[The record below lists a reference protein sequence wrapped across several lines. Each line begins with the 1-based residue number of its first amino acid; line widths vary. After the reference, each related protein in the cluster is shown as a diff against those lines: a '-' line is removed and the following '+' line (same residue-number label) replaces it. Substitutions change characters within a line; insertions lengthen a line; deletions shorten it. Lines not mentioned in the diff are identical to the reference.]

1 MSVGT
6 GNLHTEIKKNVV
18 ENLQFIKMHDKIYS
32 ADNILWQY
40 YCSTDTFDISDFNT
54 NDVSFENNCKIAA
67 SKTLHDLR

>member
-18 ENLQFIKMHDKIYS
+18 ENLQFI
-32 ADNILWQY
+32 
-40 YCSTDTFDISDFNT
+40 CSTDTFDISDFNT
-54 NDVSFENNCKIAA
+54 NDVRFENNCKIAA

>member
-1 MSVGT
+1 
-6 GNLHTEIKKNVV
+6 
-18 ENLQFIKMHDKIYS
+18 LQFIKMHDKIYS
-32 ADNILWQY
+32 ADNILWKY

>member
-32 ADNILWQY
+32 ADNIL
-40 YCSTDTFDISDFNT
+40 
-54 NDVSFENNCKIAA
+54 
-67 SKTLHDLR
+67 